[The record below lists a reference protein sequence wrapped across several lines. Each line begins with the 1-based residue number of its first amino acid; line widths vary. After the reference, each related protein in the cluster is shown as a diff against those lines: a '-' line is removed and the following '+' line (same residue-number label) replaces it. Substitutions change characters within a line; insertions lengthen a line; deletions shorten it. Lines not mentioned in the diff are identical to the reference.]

1 LEEAMARSKSRTAKR
16 KQPRD
21 AESPPSRAIWKGSID
36 FGLVSIPV
44 KLHAGVISE
53 NIDFDL
59 LDKRD
64 FSRVRYKR
72 VNEKTGRE
80 VPWNEIVKGYEYR
93 KGEYVALTDTDFERA
108 NVEATRSIAITE
120 FVNLGDIS
128 PTYFD
133 KPYYLEPLKNGRRAY
148 LLLREAINH
157 TGKAG
162 VATVVIRSRQHLAA
176 VMVEG
181 PVLVLNL
188 LRFTHELRN
197 PAALDVPKSG
207 EKGAAVSAQET
218 KMAERLVESMTG
230 EWNPEK
236 YRDEYSEDLRKLIDR
251 KVKSGRTKAIE
262 TEQPAERPKRDG
274 KVIDIMHLLRES
286 VEKVS
291 KPTPEHAGRR
301 RKAS

>member
-1 LEEAMARSKSRTAKR
+1 MARSKSKAVRHK
-16 KQPRD
+16 KPRA
-21 AESPPSRAIWKGSID
+21 AESGRSRPIWKGSID

-44 KLHAGVISE
+44 KLYSGIASE

-80 VPWNEIVKGYEYR
+80 VPWGEIVKGYEYR
-93 KGEYVALTDTDFERA
+93 KGEYVALTDADFERA

-120 FVNLGDIS
+120 FVSLSDIS
-128 PTYFD
+128 SVYFD
-133 KPYYLEPLKNGRRAY
+133 KPYYLEPLKNGRKAY
-148 LLLREAINH
+148 LLLREAINRS
-157 TGKAG
+157 GKAG
-162 VATVVIRSRQHLAA
+162 VATVVIRSRQHLA
-176 VMVEG
+176 VLIVEG
-181 PVLVLNL
+181 PALVLNL
-188 LRFTHELRN
+188 LRFADELRN
-197 PAALDVPKSG
+197 PASLDVPESRAK
-207 EKGAAVSAQET
+207 EMAVSAGEM

-236 YRDEYSEDLRKLIDR
+236 YRDEYAEDLRKLIDK

-262 TEQPAERPKRDG
+262 TEAPVERPKRGG
-274 KVIDIMHLLRES
+274 KVVDIMHLLRES
-286 VEKVS
+286 VEKAS
-291 KPTPEHAGRR
+291 KPAPEQAGRR

>member
-1 LEEAMARSKSRTAKR
+1 MARSKSNAAKR
-16 KQPRD
+16 KKTQTP
-21 AESPPSRAIWKGSID
+21 ESGRSRPIWKGSID

-44 KLHAGVISE
+44 KLYSGVASE

-64 FSRVRYKR
+64 LSRVRYKR

-80 VPWNEIVKGYEYR
+80 VPWGDIVKGYEYR
-93 KGEYVALTDTDFERA
+93 KGEYVALTDADFERA

-120 FVNLGDIS
+120 FVNLRDIS
-128 PTYFD
+128 PVYFD

-148 LLLREAINH
+148 LLLREAINR

-162 VATVVIRSRQHLAA
+162 VATVVIRSRQHLA
-176 VMVEG
+176 VLMVEG
-181 PVLVLNL
+181 PALVLNL
-188 LRFTHELRN
+188 LRFADELRN
-197 PAALDVPKSG
+197 PAALDVPESRAK
-207 EKGAAVSAQET
+207 EAAVSAEEV

-230 EWNPEK
+230 EWNPKE
-236 YRDEYSEDLRKLIDR
+236 YHDEYSEDLRKLIDK

-262 TEQPAERPKRDG
+262 AEAPAERPKSG
-274 KVIDIMHLLRES
+274 AKVVDIMHLLRES
-286 VEKVS
+286 VEKAS
-291 KPTPEHAGRR
+291 KPAAEQAGRR